1 MIRPLTARQETVL
14 AVLMLSMDVYRT
26 TPSVRKLCAMTGR
39 SSSSTLYDVLN
50 SLRKKGYIV
59 NPYIRPKVFVP
70 TVKADQWWADRKQL
84 TSTQEHEEIWRAD
97 RADVEKVSG

>member
-1 MIRPLTARQETVL
+1 
-14 AVLMLSMDVYRT
+14 MLSFDVYRT
-26 TPSVRKLCAMTGR
+26 TPSVRKLCSMTGR

-70 TVKADQWWADRKQL
+70 TAKADAWWTSRKQL
-84 TSTQEHEEIWRAD
+84 AAVEKSEIWHAD
-97 RADVEKVSG
+97 RSLVDSPVREEGADG